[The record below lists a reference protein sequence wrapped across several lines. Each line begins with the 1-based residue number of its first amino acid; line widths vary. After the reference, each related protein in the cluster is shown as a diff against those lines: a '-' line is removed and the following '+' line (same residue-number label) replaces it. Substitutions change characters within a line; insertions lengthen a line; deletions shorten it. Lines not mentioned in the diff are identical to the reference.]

1 MNEWWDDKWWSLEF
15 QLDDRDQKTPA
26 FYDYIGHLD
35 YNIKPLCYNGCQW
48 KSLDKSCIQIE
59 LVNIRDLHN
68 FKRKSLSFKT
78 DNPLQSE
85 WIQHNQIKSS
95 LDTKINYWRG
105 KNAWTIYKE
114 NGIPKDCRTN
124 CINTKRTTTDFVEYL
139 NLLLVQFNRRA
150 ITIQKFIK
158 KIHPKTFVKSFIFNS
173 VHIVVDSYVTT
184 RWEFFFLIQRHG
196 QTQ

>member
-1 MNEWWDDKWWSLEF
+1 MNP
-15 QLDDRDQKTPA
+15 T
-26 FYDYIGHLD
+26 
-35 YNIKPLCYNGCQW
+35 
-48 KSLDKSCIQIE
+48 
-59 LVNIRDLHN
+59 
-68 FKRKSLSFKT
+68 
-78 DNPLQSE
+78 QSK

-105 KNAWTIYKE
+105 KNAWTIYEE

-139 NLLLVQFNRRA
+139 NLLLVQFKRRV

-184 RWEFFFLIQRHG
+184 RWEFFLNSTSRPDPIILVMLRHHGFHCELTMRFSYRKQQPATPDWRTLLKFVCLQLQFQYYQKLITRGKRDQIEIG
-196 QTQ
+196 IESTSEIFFFIFKL